1 MIQNSSGLFLSIT
14 KIYARHNLLHI
25 RTATDIQS
33 LRSQISVCI
42 HILFTVWRRS
52 SGKRNIK
59 KIGTTVNAMG
69 QGNLPACRRLVSPRL
84 EPPVSDRPSQRT
96 NTIDHSACA
105 VWSEKAHF
113 AYQFS
118 NRNVDTNQQSVR
130 RNTCELRV
138 SKIQFRRPVQLLFS
152 THTYTQEIFNRVI

>member
-1 MIQNSSGLFLSIT
+1 MPDIT
-14 KIYARHNLLHI
+14 C
-25 RTATDIQS
+25 S
-33 LRSQISVCI
+33 ISVQQLIFSLYAVRYLYVYTYCSQYGDG
-42 HILFTVWRRS
+42 RRA
-52 SGKRNIK
+52 KEIYK

-69 QGNLPACRRLVSPRL
+69 QVNLPACRRLVSPRL